1 MALFA
6 GPVTVWQNYRGRKTK
21 RKNVFPY
28 RACQGEAAGRPANGT
43 ESQSVSE
50 NLSKLILTFKASGCS
65 KIKSINL
72 LGLEPPT

>member
-1 MALFA
+1 MRWLSLCHRRTIKANILWRKFGLTMALFA

-50 NLSKLILTFKASGCS
+50 NL
-65 KIKSINL
+65 
-72 LGLEPPT
+72 